1 MDKDIAKK
9 YSNGKITIV
18 WKPKV
23 CMHSA
28 ICFKGLPGVFNPKQR
43 PWITMEGASSEEIM
57 AQIDKCPSGALSY
70 VQNDSSEI
78 EEETIKTQVEVMTN
92 GPLLVYGTIEVKNK
106 EGNKIL
112 KNKTTAF
119 CRCGHSGNKPFCDG
133 SHIKQRFK
141 G

>member
-1 MDKDIAKK
+1 MENEIEKK
-9 YSNGKITIV
+9 YTNQDITVI

-23 CMHSA
+23 CIHSA
-28 ICFKGLPGVFNPKQR
+28 VCFKGLPGVFNPKKR
-43 PWITMEGASSEEIM
+43 PWVTIEGATSEEIM

-70 VQNDSSEI
+70 VRNDSSGI
-78 EEETIKTQVEVMTN
+78 EEETIKTQVEVMNN
-92 GPLLVYGTIEVKNK
+92 GPLLVYGTIEVKDK
-106 EGNKIL
+106 EGNKTL

-133 SHIKQRFK
+133 SHVKQGFK